1 MFGHQQAVRRQ
12 KMKTNIITI
21 NSSGEGILDALRET
35 EKAAA
40 YNELTKK
47 ETLRLRLLAEEMT
60 GMFCTIIPVKTAS
73 YWVEADGK
81 SYSLHLAT
89 KTRMNADLREELLS
103 TSTSGKNA
111 AAKGFMGK
119 LRDLFMQMGEYDDYG
134 IPPRMMY
141 GFPDMDCETFETPS
155 AAMLGGMMYNWS
167 LKEYRSAIEERKEQE
182 AEQWDE
188 LEKSITAKLADE
200 IKIFIN
206 GDNVEMEIDKAF

>member
-1 MFGHQQAVRRQ
+1 
-12 KMKTNIITI
+12 MKTNVIII
-21 NSSGEGILDALRET
+21 NSNGEGFEEALRET

-60 GMFCTIIPVKTAS
+60 GMFRTIIPATAAS
-73 YWVEADGK
+73 YWVESEGK
-81 SYSLHLAT
+81 SYSLHLAC
-89 KTRMNADLREELLS
+89 KTRMNADLREELLE

-134 IPPRMMY
+134 VPPRILY
-141 GFPDMDCETFETPS
+141 GFPDMDCDSYEMPS
-155 AAMLGGMMYNWS
+155 AAMLNGMMYNWS
-167 LKEYRSAIEERKEQE
+167 LQEYRSALEERKEEE

-206 GDNVEMEIDKAF
+206 GDKVEMEIDKAF

>member
-1 MFGHQQAVRRQ
+1 
-12 KMKTNIITI
+12 MKTNVITI
-21 NSSGEGILDALRET
+21 NSNGEGIAEALHET
-35 EKAAA
+35 EKAAS

-60 GMFCTIIPVKTAS
+60 GMFRTIVPATKAT
-73 YWVEADGK
+73 YWVEADRK
-81 SYSLHLAT
+81 NYSLHLAA

-103 TSTSGKNA
+103 TSTSGKNEL
-111 AAKGFMGK
+111 AKGFMGR

-134 IPPRMMY
+134 VPPKMMY
-141 GFPDMDCETFETPS
+141 GFPDMDCDTMETPNG
-155 AAMLGGMMYNWS
+155 MMQGMMYNWS
-167 LKEYRSAIEERKEQE
+167 LQEYRSAIEERKEKE

-206 GDNVEMEIDKAF
+206 GDQVEMEIDKAF